1 MMRAFLAILGAQARV
16 FLRDR
21 ADFFF
26 TLAFPLVFVVLFG
39 FIWGGRENPTKVGL
53 VCPPQE
59 ELVLSALSSLPEIS
73 VELFPDWEK
82 LSLVV
87 AKRAVD
93 FGLVWNG
100 EKFVLILN
108 RGRFQENPEFERLSR
123 EIVRTVELWGSGLSS
138 PVEPVKVHVG
148 KVSAAS
154 WYHYIVPGLMAMAIL
169 QAGIFAVA
177 GRMASMRERGIL
189 RPILA
194 TPASGW
200 PVLLG
205 IGLIRMG
212 LGFFSAGLNFAL
224 ARVLFGVSFPVNPA
238 LLLFYAFVCALGGMG
253 LGALVS
259 FGVRRP
265 GSAAA
270 AGMILTQI
278 MLFLS
283 GVYIPFEFLPPGLQ
297 AVGRVLPAYYMAQG
311 FRAALG
317 VVEGGAEILWASLG
331 FGLFGVIALFLF
343 GQLFLRPEKG

>member
-1 MMRAFLAILGAQARV
+1 MGAFFAILAAQLRI
-16 FLRDR
+16 FFRDR

-26 TLAFPLVFVVLFG
+26 TLAFPMVFVVLFG
-39 FIWGGRENPTKVGL
+39 FIWGGGESPTRVGI
-53 VCPPQE
+53 VCSSQK
-59 ELVLSALSSLPEIS
+59 ELVLSVLSQFSEVSPKI
-73 VELFPDWEK
+73 FPDREK
-82 LSLVV
+82 LSLAV
-87 AKRAVD
+87 ARNEVD
-93 FGLVWNG
+93 FGLVEEG

-108 RGRFQENPEFERLSR
+108 RGRVQNNPDFERLGR
-123 EIVRTVELWGSGLSS
+123 GIVRALELRAGGLSS
-138 PVEPVKVHVG
+138 PVRVEKTHLG
-148 KVSAAS
+148 KLSTAS
-154 WYHYIVPGLMAMAIL
+154 WFHYIVPGLMAMAIL

-177 GRMASMRERGIL
+177 GRMAGMRERGIL

-194 TPASGW
+194 TPVSGW
-200 PVLLG
+200 SLLLG
-205 IGLIRMG
+205 VGLIRMG

-224 ARVLFGVSFPVNPA
+224 ARLLFGVSFSVNPA
-238 LLLFYAFVCALGGMG
+238 LLSFYAMVCALGAMG

-259 FGVRRP
+259 FVVRKP
-265 GSAAA
+265 GSASA

-283 GVYIPFEFLPPGLQ
+283 GIYIPFEFLPSILQ
-297 AVGRVLPAYYMAQG
+297 AFGRVLPAYYMAQG